1 MILRYLKFYSFFDKT
16 DFYEF
21 NFCHSLYLKKRLKLQ
36 EHSKRQGIN
45 ERIEDHVSLLERKK
59 KTLKEKNEDFLKL
72 KQKHEEEVQELIE
85 QKANL
90 QTKRI
95 KSNEEVLKIQKD
107 IADQEK
113 YYQDIIN
120 DLNESLANIKK
131 KTNSLEINTQTL
143 DEEFR
148 ILNKAL
154 EKKEEETKLQEV
166 LENEPE
172 IKKKP
177 TGGLK
182 RNSTIMS
189 STAKRNSIVSPKKG

>member
-1 MILRYLKFYSFFDKT
+1 MTIFFNLI
-16 DFYEF
+16 FIF
-21 NFCHSLYLKKRLKLQ
+21 KKRLKLQ
-36 EHSKRQGIN
+36 EYSKRQGIN
-45 ERIEDHVSLLERKK
+45 ERIVDHKSLLERKK

-72 KQKHEEEVQELIE
+72 KQKHEQEVQELFE

-90 QTKRI
+90 QRKKI
-95 KSNEEVLKIQKD
+95 KTNEEVLKIQKD
-107 IADQEK
+107 IDEQEK

-131 KTNSLEINTQTL
+131 KTKNLEINTQTL

-148 ILNKAL
+148 VLNKAL
-154 EKKEEETKLQEV
+154 EKKEEEAKLQEV

-189 STAKRNSIVSPKKG
+189 SSAKRNSIILPKKG